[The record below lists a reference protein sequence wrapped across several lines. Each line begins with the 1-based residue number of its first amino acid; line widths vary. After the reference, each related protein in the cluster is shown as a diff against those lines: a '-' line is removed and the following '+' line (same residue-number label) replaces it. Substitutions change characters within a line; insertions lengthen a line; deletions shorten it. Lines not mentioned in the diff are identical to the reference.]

1 MSITPSNR
9 LVYASHSSPSWWWRA
24 GSILRELLVF
34 AVLALVM
41 LALPVRADD
50 LLVDGVPLPAD
61 AAVAGTAPATALQ
74 RQWSG
79 VWIGAWGGALKH
91 ILLVESVAE
100 DGAARVIYAI
110 GDNPSF
116 GVKRSW
122 QRLEGIASER
132 TLKLQGNS
140 FSATYEL
147 AEDGGLKAL
156 YQRGDNVSRAAM
168 SRSDFVSL
176 TKPDAVVAWTRGKS
190 EFLQTDLVE
199 DGKPARLEVVIFKPS
214 GAGPFP
220 LAVINHGSTGRGN
233 KPALFTQ
240 TWFSADL
247 ADFLNQRGWIVAFP
261 QRRGR
266 GKSDGLYDE
275 GFAENRQMG
284 YACDTDVTLRGA
296 DRALGDIDAA
306 IAVLRRRPD
315 VAATP
320 VLIVGQSRGGVL
332 SVAYAGLHPEQISGV
347 INFVGGWLG
356 EGCPTAGT
364 VNQTLFERGAH
375 YRRPTIWLYGSGDQ
389 FYSIEHSRGN
399 FAAFEKAG
407 GQGTFLDFNLP
418 VGRGHFVVGHPDLWS
433 APIDAY
439 LGSPANTEKR

>member
-1 MSITPSNR
+1 
-9 LVYASHSSPSWWWRA
+9 
-24 GSILRELLVF
+24 
-34 AVLALVM
+34 
-41 LALPVRADD
+41 
-50 LLVDGVPLPAD
+50 
-61 AAVAGTAPATALQ
+61 
-74 RQWSG
+74 
-79 VWIGAWGGALKH
+79 
-91 ILLVESVAE
+91 
-100 DGAARVIYAI
+100 
-110 GDNPSF
+110 
-116 GVKRSW
+116 
-122 QRLEGIASER
+122 
-132 TLKLQGNS
+132 
-140 FSATYEL
+140 
-147 AEDGGLKAL
+147 
-156 YQRGDNVSRAAM
+156 
-168 SRSDFVSL
+168 
-176 TKPDAVVAWTRGKS
+176 
-190 EFLQTDLVE
+190 
-199 DGKPARLEVVIFKPS
+199 
-214 GAGPFP
+214 
-220 LAVINHGSTGRGN
+220 
-233 KPALFTQ
+233 
-240 TWFSADL
+240 
-247 ADFLNQRGWIVAFP
+247 
-261 QRRGR
+261 
-266 GKSDGLYDE
+266 
-275 GFAENRQMG
+275 MG

-306 IAVLRRRPD
+306 IAALRRRPD

-439 LGSPANTEKR
+439 LGSLANTEKR